1 MTAKMW
7 IEAFGYLGSALV
19 VVSML
24 MTSVVRLRIINL
36 TGSVI
41 FAIYALIIQSYPTAL
56 MNFFLVGINIYHLAK
71 LKGTKKTYDLIETAG
86 KDGYLRFLVDSYRE
100 DILGIFPGTRLDDT
114 SYDLSYLVCCEGN
127 PAGLFFGNRGK
138 DGEIDVALDYA
149 TPIYRDASVGGFL
162 YGKLA
167 EKGFKSLVWRG
178 NTEKHSDYLA
188 KTGFVKREDGAY
200 VKSLAG

>member
-7 IEAFGYLGSALV
+7 IELFGYFGSALV

-56 MNFFLVGINIYHLAK
+56 MNFFLVGINIYHLIK
-71 LKGTKKTYDLIETAG
+71 LKGSKRTYDLIETARNE
-86 KDGYLRFLVDSYRE
+86 GYVEFLVKSYRD
-100 DILGIFPGTRLDDT
+100 DILSIFPGTRLDETD
-114 SYDLSYLVCCEGN
+114 YDLSYVVSCEGN
-127 PAGLFFGNRGK
+127 PAGLFFGNRGE

-149 TPIYRDASVGGFL
+149 TPIYRDASVGQFL
-162 YGKLA
+162 YEKLA
-167 EKGFKSLVWRG
+167 EKGFKTLIWRG
-178 NTEKHSDYLA
+178 NDAKHSEYLA
-188 KTGFVKREDGAY
+188 KTGFEKRGEDCY
-200 VKSLAG
+200 VKQL